1 MFAKHVNPE
10 ISFFGMDLTNVMSVL
25 DLIAIKQLPYKK
37 TREYRNNYSLLNF
50 EFYRS
55 YID

>member
-25 DLIAIKQLPYKK
+25 DLVAIKQQPYNKHLD
-37 TREYRNNYSLLNF
+37 TGTTTAY
-50 EFYRS
+50 
-55 YID
+55 